1 MKPITLEDNEF
12 VTCEITSDEN
22 QTLFTGKLSYRGFE
36 NGTLTGES
44 VDAVQTQY
52 HSICSL
58 IANEGGMLRCGTIIL
73 GYHNRE
79 FKGDV
84 LLPDGEV
91 IGRWDSDELE
101 WCSFYPEGQSESVT
115 GAPSPWMLQEAIEKW
130 LVRNADGSDSGS
142 GD

>member
-22 QTLFTGKLSYRGFE
+22 QTQFTGKLSYRGFV
-36 NGTLTGES
+36 NGALTGET
-44 VDAVQTQY
+44 VDAIQNQY

-58 IANEGGMLRCGTIIL
+58 ISNEGGMLRCGTIML
-73 GYHNRE
+73 GYHNKK

-101 WCSFYPEGQSESVT
+101 WCFFYPEGQSESVT
-115 GAPSPWMLQEAIEKW
+115 GAPSPWMLQDAIADW
-130 LVRNADGSDSGS
+130 LAQKSDDSESSS